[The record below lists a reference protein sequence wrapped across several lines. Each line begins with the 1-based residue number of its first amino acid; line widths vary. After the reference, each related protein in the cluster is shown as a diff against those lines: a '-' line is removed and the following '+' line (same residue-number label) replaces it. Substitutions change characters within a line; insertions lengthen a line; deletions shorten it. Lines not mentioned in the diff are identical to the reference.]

1 MAGRGVPPPRPPWG
15 EGSSPARPRCPA
27 PTHHRPASDRP
38 NFLRCSLGSCFAPPK
53 ATKRNPSWDGVG
65 VPGGAPGGPAAGLAG
80 QTGVGAAYPSSTA
93 EAAAARYH
101 PAEPLQSDCQKKLL
115 SAQKIT
121 VLGPIFRPC
130 RTHTVPYEDVN
141 SSAASRLR
149 SFLGYRGGATH
160 FPAIYPA
167 RQVWCVLQ

>member
-80 QTGVGAAYPSSTA
+80 QRGVGTAYPSSTA
-93 EAAAARYH
+93 KAAAARYH

-115 SAQKIT
+115 SAQKMT

-130 RTHTVPYEDVN
+130 RTHTVPLRRRKFVRRIP
-141 SSAASRLR
+141 SSIFFGLPWRCHPLPCHLPR
-149 SFLGYRGGATH
+149 
-160 FPAIYPA
+160 
-167 RQVWCVLQ
+167 